1 MITIHFQE
9 TALTIEKDSLF
20 SEVLLQQGYEAGS
33 FAILINRKFIPRSA
47 YAATTLSEGDMVEVV
62 APMQGG

>member
-9 TALTIEKDSLF
+9 TTLTIEKDRLL
-20 SEVLLQQGYEAGS
+20 SEILLQQGYEAGT

-47 YAATTLSEGDMVEVV
+47 YAATVLSESDVVEVI